1 MFYIGYDDIIIQTP
15 LFTTGIPNV
24 YIMQFLFCY
33 FLADIL
39 SRERVRERERDKEG
53 ERERETHR
61 EGQGERKREKKTE
74 REIFLSSYKSYPYI
88 TLNPCMQR

>member
-15 LFTTGIPNV
+15 LFTNGIPNV

-39 SRERVRERERDKEG
+39 SRERVRERERQRGREG
-53 ERERETHR
+53 ERDTQRET
-61 EGQGERKREKKTE
+61 G
-74 REIFLSSYKSYPYI
+74 REIFLSSYKPI
-88 TLNPCMQR
+88 